1 MILYERLPVFSND
14 NIFFQSKYAIA
25 RILYNQ
31 NKISPMINLFE
42 MILIIYTKINKN
54 MLLYCKKNIKNY

>member
-1 MILYERLPVFSND
+1 MILYERLPVCSND
-14 NIFFQSKYAIA
+14 NIFFQNKYAIA

-54 MLLYCKKNIKNY
+54 MLLLLLQKKY

>member
-1 MILYERLPVFSND
+1 MILYERLPVCSND

-42 MILIIYTKINKN
+42 ILIIYTKINKN
-54 MLLYCKKNIKNY
+54 ILLYCKKNIKNY

>member
-42 MILIIYTKINKN
+42 ILIIYTKINKN
-54 MLLYCKKNIKNY
+54 ILLYCKKNIKNY

>member
-1 MILYERLPVFSND
+1 MILYERLSVCSND

-42 MILIIYTKINKN
+42 ILIIYTKINKN
-54 MLLYCKKNIKNY
+54 ILLYCKKNIKNY

>member
-1 MILYERLPVFSND
+1 MILYERLPVCSND
-14 NIFFQSKYAIA
+14 NIFFQNKYAIA

-42 MILIIYTKINKN
+42 ILIIYTKINKN
-54 MLLYCKKNIKNY
+54 ILLYCKKNIKNY